1 MSVEEIALVRNL
13 VAHERF
19 LEDLVRLLEESK
31 VPDTFMAPDKET
43 SMKMFKVVDMIC
55 SLMGIDE
62 DYDEET

>member
-62 DYDEET
+62 DDDEEA

>member
-1 MSVEEIALVRNL
+1 MTVEEIALVRNL

-31 VPDTFMAPDKET
+31 VPDTFMCPDAEI

-62 DYDEET
+62 DDDEET